1 MACELHLDLAV
12 EDDAEINKF
21 LQGEPRLFVWVSE
34 EEKAFASTE
43 SLPQHHLGAIAFCKA
58 GGDALQC
65 MTLAPRVYPS
75 DSKEDETEETKDD
88 TAGTLDT
95 LQTYTRHCFVP
106 AILALGVDDEE
117 TKSSKLMQGLED
129 KIRELDV
136 ALGQVRRS
144 ALSQIPTVHLAT
156 DPILAKAAHMA
167 AERKISLNNFD
178 ELGLTDK
185 LHDDDF
191 LNHIQASV
199 SQWIVQIRK
208 VTILPTTTMFP
219 SVDSSTSADLEE
231 VSFWLQLEVAL
242 QQIPQEL
249 ARSDVELTL
258 NVLKAA
264 KRFLATIA
272 LDNNTGLESAAS
284 QTNDIA
290 HFLRHY
296 PAPLLE
302 AARDWDKIAAAVNQI
317 FDHLPKVRSSRYY
330 DLERCAKLLEAT
342 TLTLR
347 RRMIAVLETSSFLF
361 MDFSEYET
369 NVRFPS
375 QDAMVQFDDRYDQF
389 TEFFLEQGRRRKPA
403 SGKTASEV
411 LKAITLY
418 HKPLQERLDMLHEF
432 RANHEKLRSVLKEVL
447 GDGDVLGQVN
457 AAPRSLLASL
467 NVLDLS
473 SGGTMALERALEEY
487 DRKMDAL
494 EADLAKL
501 LRDKLTECKDAED
514 MFRVFAR
521 FNPLLTRTRVR
532 AAVKEFQ
539 IQLISTVGQAVEKL
553 QSKFTQKYEA
563 SSAAKISRIRGIP
576 PIAGKILWAKQMERQ
591 VYALMKRMSDVL
603 GPNWGQQLEGRQ
615 LRRAGDELLSKLD
628 AKAFFRAWVTEW
640 EKELTNA
647 SSARLES
654 YPVLVVPEGREGRLI
669 AKVNFDGKNEL
680 LFREIRHLK
689 WLGFEKD
696 IPRTLSLVS
705 EESVTR
711 YPHAM
716 AIKTALRS
724 YAAVRALITRELE
737 PLVMPQLLSIRECI
751 SEVFDVKL
759 STSTAVSK
767 KRRVR
772 FDTRE
777 LPIWVTTLTGLVV
790 KFEERVEQLLRAC
803 DRVDIAL
810 DLLERVDYDGAKFQ
824 GILRSIQKS
833 IDQMSLSGYANL
845 DSWVNVVD
853 ERMGEVLAKRLGDAI
868 KAWNHKYT
876 VDNSKKED
884 DPKLEDLNEPD
895 VAAGYAILPKLH
907 VQPITV
913 EIMLRNQEISA
924 VPAVPVVRSLFLKCL
939 HDFIGVV
946 CTLPRPKSGRFEVF
960 DSRTGQSG
968 IEEAEEMFTNLIHKV
983 DVQSVSE
990 AYANTELH
998 IREMTAFVNQW
1009 FGYQTLWD
1017 TRVSEVAAQVGE
1029 DIERWQALLAEASD
1043 ARTTLDSV
1051 ATVANFGPVSVKYN
1065 KVQSQINLKYDSW
1078 QKELQSSFATILARH
1093 VSQTQ
1098 QKILD
1103 AKARLEQVSLDS
1115 ASNTSDIVLGVTF
1128 IQEMK
1133 QKLPP
1138 WLKDVQKLVDSE
1150 LILKRQRHLFHS
1162 DWVETSVVRG
1172 QFENLEQILDKRSRA
1187 MEQQIPL
1194 LQARVVAE
1202 DKANSK
1208 RVTDVASAWEQDKP
1222 LRGSTKP
1229 GDALEILTK
1238 FEFTMKKAKL
1248 DQEKLVKAKDALGLE
1263 YSAEG
1268 NAISEA
1274 LEELVDLKEVWESI
1288 AKPYEALEEL
1298 KETVFASSVMRKV
1311 RRSLDDL
1318 MVDMRSLPNRI
1329 RQYDAYAHLHDA
1341 VKSYIAGHGMMSD
1354 LKTEALK
1361 ERHWKTIMQR
1371 LGIHVAYSELTVG
1384 LLWDHGILARKKEMQ
1399 DILTVA
1405 QGEMALEVFLGQ
1417 VRDRWMKHELELVL
1431 YQNRVRLIRGWDEL
1445 FATLDDHMG
1454 GLVLMRS
1461 SPYYR
1466 SVREFQ
1472 EEGKLWEDRL
1482 TKLRTAFDSWVD
1494 VQRRWVYLEGILFG
1508 SSDIKAQLPAEWSR
1522 FKSVDSEFIQL
1533 MRRIANRPFAMEAL
1547 NIENL
1552 QRTLERLGNLMGV
1565 IQRALGEYL
1574 EKQRRDFS
1582 RFYFLGDDDL
1592 LEIIGNSQ
1600 EPGKVLGH
1608 VSKMFA
1614 GIAGAT
1620 SVTAD
1625 LPEDCLTRFDAMVSK
1640 DGEVVPFYKP
1650 IEVMKQMGVKDWLKQ
1665 LEERMQSTL
1674 ALLLEQAVSEDKSS
1688 DISLT
1693 SEDGKATFVEWAKKF
1708 PAQIMILATLINWS
1722 MGVEVALKAG
1732 VASAE
1737 GLKTVL
1743 VSLEGKLDIMA
1754 QNVLLDLPTDVRK
1767 KFEQLITELVHQ
1779 RDVTRSLIDAGVD
1792 SPTDFRWLFHMR
1804 YDYNPSAENLTEKLS
1819 ISLSNAK
1826 FYYGFEYLGIGER
1839 LVQTPLVDKCWL
1851 VLTQAL
1857 HFRMGGN
1864 PFGPAG
1870 TGKTESVKALGAQL
1884 GRFVLV
1890 SPSFALSEPEKL
1902 PLGNMVS
1909 HPLLGHEL

>member
-1 MACELHLDLAV
+1 MACELHLDSTI
-12 EDDAEINKF
+12 EDDTEIDKF
-21 LQGEPRLFVWVSE
+21 LDGEVRLFVWISEE
-34 EEKAFASTE
+34 EEKAVASTE
-43 SLPQHHLGAIAFCKA
+43 SLPQTHLGAIAFCKA

-75 DSKEDETEETKDD
+75 ESKEEETEETKENA
-88 TAGTLDT
+88 TGTLDA
-95 LQTYTRHCFVP
+95 LQTYTRHCFGP
-106 AILALGVDDEE
+106 AIQALTVDEE
-117 TKSSKLMQGLED
+117 ESKSSKLMQGLED

-136 ALGQVRRS
+136 VLGQVRRS
-144 ALSQIPTVHLAT
+144 ALSQIPTVHLTT
-156 DPILAKAAHMA
+156 DPFLAKKAQEAT
-167 AERKISLNNFD
+167 EKKISLTNLD

-185 LHDDDF
+185 LQDDDF

-208 VTILPTTTMFP
+208 VTVLPATTAFP
-219 SVDSSTSADLEE
+219 SVDSSNSADLEE

-249 ARSDVELTL
+249 ARPDVELTL

-296 PAPLLE
+296 PVPALE
-302 AARDWDKIAAAVNQI
+302 AARDWDKISTAVNQI

-347 RRMIAVLETSSFLF
+347 RRMVAVLETSSFLF
-361 MDFSEYET
+361 MDYSEYET

-375 QDAMVQFDDRYDQF
+375 QDALVQFDDRYDQF

-411 LKAITLY
+411 LKAVTLY
-418 HKPLQERLDMLHEF
+418 HKSLQERLDMLHEF
-432 RANHEKLRSVLKEVL
+432 RVNHEKLRSVLKEVL
-447 GDGDVLGQVN
+447 GDGDVLSQVD

-473 SGGTMALERALEEY
+473 PGGTMALERALEEY
-487 DRKMDAL
+487 DRKMDTL
-494 EADLAKL
+494 EVDLAKL
-501 LRDKLTECKDAED
+501 LRDKLTECKDAEH

-553 QSKFTQKYEA
+553 QSKFTEKYEA
-563 SSAAKISRIRGIP
+563 SSAAKISRLRGIP
-576 PIAGKILWAKQMERQ
+576 PVAGKILWAKQMERQ
-591 VYALMKRMSDVL
+591 VHELMKRMGDVL
-603 GPNWGQQLEGRQ
+603 GSDWGQQLEGRQ

-628 AKAFFRAWVTEW
+628 ARAFFRAWVTEW

-647 SSARLES
+647 TSARIES
-654 YPVLVVPEGREGRLI
+654 YPIIIVPEGREGKLV
-669 AKVNFDGKNEL
+669 AKVNFDEKNEL
-680 LFREIRHLK
+680 LFREIRQLK

-696 IPRTLSLVS
+696 IPRTLILVS
-705 EESVTR
+705 EESVAR

-724 YAAVRALITRELE
+724 YAAVRALITPELE
-737 PLVMPQLLSIRECI
+737 PLVMPQLLAIRECI
-751 SEVFDVKL
+751 SEGFDVKL

-777 LPIWVTTLTGLVV
+777 LPIWVANLTDLVV

-810 DLLERVDYDGAKFQ
+810 DLLERVDYDNVKFQ
-824 GILRSIQKS
+824 GILSSIQKS
-833 IDQMSLSGYANL
+833 IDQMSLSGYADL

-853 ERMGEVLAKRLGDAI
+853 QRMGEVLAKRLGDAM
-868 KAWNHKYT
+868 KAWNYKFRIEKE
-876 VDNSKKED
+876 KKEGEEE
-884 DPKLEDLNEPD
+884 LEATRESDA
-895 VAAGYAILPKLH
+895 AAGHAALPKIN
-907 VQPITV
+907 VSNIPV
-913 EIMLRNQEISA
+913 EVMLRNQEISA
-924 VPAVPVVRSLFLKCL
+924 VPAVPVVRSQFLKCL

-960 DSRTGQSG
+960 DSRTGQSRG
-968 IEEAEEMFTNLIHKV
+968 QETEEKFTNLIHKV
-983 DVQSVSE
+983 DVKAVSE

-998 IREMTAFVNQW
+998 IRAMTTFVNQW
-1009 FGYQTLWD
+1009 FAYQTLWD
-1017 TRVSEVAAQVGE
+1017 TRVSEVSAQVGE
-1029 DIERWQALLAEASD
+1029 DIDKWQALLAEASD
-1043 ARTTLDSV
+1043 ARTNLDSV
-1051 ATVANFGPVSVKYN
+1051 ATIAHFGPISVQYN

-1078 QKELQSSFATILARH
+1078 QKELQSSFASILAQH
-1093 VSQTQ
+1093 ISQTHQ
-1098 QKILD
+1098 RITD
-1103 AKARLEQVSLDS
+1103 AKTKLEQVSLDS
-1115 ASNTSDIVLGVTF
+1115 SSNTGDIVLGVTF

-1133 QKLPP
+1133 QKLAP
-1138 WLKDVQKLVDSE
+1138 WSKEVQKLVDSE
-1150 LILKRQRHLFHS
+1150 LTLKRQRHLFRS
-1162 DWVETSVVRG
+1162 DWVESSVVQG
-1172 QFENLEQILDKRSRA
+1172 QYENLGQILDKRNRA
-1187 MEQQIPL
+1187 MDQQVPL
-1194 LQARVVAE
+1194 LQARIVAE
-1202 DKANSK
+1202 DKSSSK
-1208 RVTDVASAWEQDKP
+1208 RVTDVASGWEQDKP
-1222 LRGSTKP
+1222 LRGNMKP
-1229 GDALEILTK
+1229 FEATEILTK

-1248 DQEKLVKAKDALGLE
+1248 DQEKLIKAKDALGLE
-1263 YSAEG
+1263 HTVEG
-1268 NAISEA
+1268 SAISEA
-1274 LEELVDLKEVWESI
+1274 LEELADLKEVWE
-1288 AKPYEALEEL
+1288 AMTKPYDTLEEL
-1298 KETVFASSVMRKV
+1298 KETVFASAVVRKV

-1318 MVDMRSLPNRI
+1318 LVEMRSLPNRI
-1329 RQYDAYAHLHDA
+1329 RQYDAYTHLHDA
-1341 VKSYIAGHGMMSD
+1341 VKNYIAGHGMLSD

-1361 ERHWKTIMQR
+1361 ERHWKTILQR
-1371 LGIHVAYSELTVG
+1371 LGIHVALSELTVG
-1384 LLWDHGILARKKEMQ
+1384 LLWDRGVLARKQEMQ
-1399 DILTVA
+1399 EILAVA

-1417 VRDRWMKHELELVL
+1417 VRDRWMKQELELVL

-1552 QRTLERLGNLMGV
+1552 QRTLERLGNLMSV
-1565 IQRALGEYL
+1565 IQRALGDYL

-1582 RFYFLGDDDL
+1582 RFYFLGDEDL

-1600 EPGKVLGH
+1600 EPGKVLAH
-1608 VSKMFA
+1608 VAKMFA

-1620 SVTAD
+1620 SVTTD
-1625 LPEDCLTRFDAMVSK
+1625 LPDDTLTRFDAMVSK
-1640 DGEVVPFYKP
+1640 DGEVVPFHQP
-1650 IEVMKQMGVKDWLKQ
+1650 IDVKKQMGVKDWLKQ

-1688 DISLT
+1688 EVSLA
-1693 SEDGKATFVEWAKKF
+1693 SEEGKKTFVEWAKKF

-1722 MGVEVALKAG
+1722 MGVDNALRVDGDSAAGLKA
-1732 VASAE
+1732 
-1737 GLKTVL
+1737 VL
-1743 VSLEGKLDIMA
+1743 ASLEGKLDVMA
-1754 QNVLLDLPTDVRK
+1754 QNVLLDLPTDTRK

-1779 RDVTRSLIDAGVD
+1779 RDVTRSLIDGGVND
-1792 SPTDFRWLFHMR
+1792 PTDFRWLFHMR
-1804 YDYNPSAENLTEKLS
+1804 YDYNPSAEKLTEKLS

-1826 FYYGFEYLGIGER
+1826 FHYGFEYLGIGER
-1839 LVQTPLVDKCWL
+1839 LVQTPLVDKCWMI
-1851 VLTQAL
+1851 LTQAL

-1890 SPSFALSEPEKL
+1890 STKHSRLRWPKSVLPSNMLS
-1902 PLGNMVS
+1902 
-1909 HPLLGHEL
+1909 LLY